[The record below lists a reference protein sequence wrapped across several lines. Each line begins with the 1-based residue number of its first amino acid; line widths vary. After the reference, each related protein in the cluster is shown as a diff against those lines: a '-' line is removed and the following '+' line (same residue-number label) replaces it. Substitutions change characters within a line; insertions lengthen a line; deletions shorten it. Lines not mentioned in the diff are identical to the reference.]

1 MSAVSTNS
9 PLVAE
14 PGAGRDD
21 GLPLNAR
28 IYFLI
33 TAVAAAAVSAP
44 FLGRLQDA
52 DEWTAF
58 FILASAAA
66 VARLFAVRTPADQT
80 YHADIAFLIP
90 AALILPP
97 EMLPLVAIVQHVP
110 EWLKMRYRWY
120 IQSFNICIWTLATM
134 GAWFFGRHLVLD
146 SNLIANDSMRI
157 AVAGLVGCVVLVLV
171 NHAML
176 ALMLRLARGFSVRET
191 GLFTLDNLSIDFVL
205 AALGVGTYALSQQN
219 HWVIPFVLAPLI
231 LVHRSLS
238 VPALQAEARVDP
250 KTGLFNAR
258 HFAAALSEEIGRAQR
273 FERPMS
279 LIMADLDLLRDINNS
294 YGHLAGDAV
303 LKGIAEVFRA
313 QLRHYDVPAR
323 FGGEE
328 FSILLPETPPE
339 QALEIAERIRRAVAE
354 RTFDVETSSEPI
366 RATVSIGVAG
376 FPKDGTDANELIHQA
391 DLAVYRAKLQGRNR
405 VLGAS
410 SEPLLVPS
418 ERSARLIAVPEDGDH
433 HSPLPSAA
441 QVQPKEERRSD
452 PRHPRPHAV
461 HGPRFLSL
469 DRRLSLTVGLVSAV
483 GVGAGVLGLAL
494 SWTSKDLLGLLTVIG
509 LVGVGQALALEAD
522 EGSAVLSV
530 SAVGCLAAASLFGWR
545 AALPLALTSVAVDW
559 SARRHP
565 LHNVLFNI
573 GALTLASLAAASVF
587 MIAEF
592 FPDGTAHRLAVS
604 GLGLLAGTAY
614 FAVNMGLVSVALA
627 LEGHE
632 RWWAVFKE
640 RFAWLLPHYLVYGFI
655 GGVMALAYEAVKLLA
670 LAVFAVPLL
679 LMRKTQEA
687 YLKHTQRSAQKL
699 RQAAET
705 IQSQNVSLELAN
717 KLLKERST
725 AAMESLS
732 ATVDARDSY
741 TAGHSRRVQQLALAI
756 GRELGLSQAE
766 LDLLGHAALFHDIGK
781 LAIPDAILLKPASL
795 TADEWSLMQRH
806 AEEGARIIDRL
817 GFLNDAVPAIRHHHE
832 RFDGTGYPDRL
843 RGEEIPLGA
852 RIIHVADALD
862 SMLTT
867 RIYRAARPAAEALQ
881 ELRRSAG
888 TQFCP
893 RCVGALERILPLKT
907 LEGDAERRHL
917 SSVA

>member
-1 MSAVSTNS
+1 M
-9 PLVAE
+9 PDR
-14 PGAGRDD
+14 GM
-21 GLPLNAR
+21 
-28 IYFLI
+28 
-33 TAVAAAAVSAP
+33 
-44 FLGRLQDA
+44 
-52 DEWTAF
+52 
-58 FILASAAA
+58 
-66 VARLFAVRTPADQT
+66 
-80 YHADIAFLIP
+80 P

-97 EMLPLVAIVQHVP
+97 ELLALVAVVQMVP

-120 IQSFNICIWTLATM
+120 LQTFNIFDYLLSAMAAWCVGRVVLLEHAGISN
-134 GAWFFGRHLVLD
+134 GALRL
-146 SNLIANDSMRI
+146 S
-157 AVAGLVGCVVLVLV
+157 VAGVAACLVFVAV
-171 NHAML
+171 NHTLL
-176 ALMLRLARGFSVRET
+176 AVMLRLARGFSFRET
-191 GLFTLDNLSIDFVL
+191 GLFDAEYLATDLVL
-205 AALGVGTYALSQQN
+205 AALGVSLAAFWDWNPWL
-219 HWVIPFVLAPLI
+219 IFAALAPLI
-231 LVHRSLS
+231 VVHRSLA
-238 VPALQAEARVDP
+238 VPQLQAEARVDP
-250 KTGLFNAR
+250 KTGLYNAR
-258 HFAAALSEEIGRAQR
+258 YFATTLAAEIARAAR

-339 QALEIAERIRRAVAE
+339 QALEIAERIRRAVAQ

-376 FPKDGTDANELIHQA
+376 YPKDGTDANELIHQA

-410 SEPLLVPS
+410 PEPLLVPAD
-418 ERSARLIAVPEDGDH
+418 RSTRLVAVPEDGDH
-433 HSPLPSAA
+433 HAPIPAA
-441 QVQPKEERRSD
+441 VQVQPKEERRAD
-452 PRHPRPHAV
+452 VRHPRPHAV

-469 DRRLSLTVGLVSAV
+469 DRRLSLTVGLVSTL

-494 SWTSKDLLGLLTVIG
+494 TWTSRDLLGLLTVVG

-530 SAVGCLAAASLFGWR
+530 SAVGCLAAASLFGFE
-545 AALPLALTSVAVDW
+545 AALPLALASVAVEW
-559 SARRHP
+559 SARRAP
-565 LHNVLFNI
+565 LHNVLFNV
-573 GALTLASLAAASVF
+573 GALTLASLASASVF
-587 MIAEF
+587 KIAGF
-592 FPDGTAHRLAVS
+592 FPAGTSHQLAAS

-614 FAVNMGLVSVALA
+614 FCVNMGLVSLALA
-627 LEGHE
+627 LQGHE
-632 RWWAVFKE
+632 RWWSVFKE

-766 LDLLGHAALFHDIGK
+766 LGLLGHAALFHDIGK

-795 TADEWSLMQRH
+795 TQDEWALMQRH
-806 AEEGARIIDRL
+806 ADEGARIIDRL

-832 RFDGTGYPDRL
+832 RFDGTGYPDGL
-843 RGEEIPLGA
+843 KGEEIPLGA

-867 RIYRAARPAAEALQ
+867 RIYRAARPAAEALA
-881 ELRRSAG
+881 ELRRAAG

-893 RCVGALERILPLKT
+893 RCVGALERILPLET
-907 LEGDAERRHL
+907 LESDAERAPAA
-917 SSVA
+917 SVA